1 MWVIAYHHLHA
12 QVHDQRSATTE
23 EEEGATDMWLD
34 GVASSSQEESGLAS
48 QARHM
53 IQGQRQYYDEVHVI
67 KEQVLKCQPTTQ
79 PQKS

>member
-1 MWVIAYHHLHA
+1 M
-12 QVHDQRSATTE
+12 HDQRSATTE
-23 EEEGATDMWLD
+23 EEEGATDIWLD

-67 KEQVLKCQPTTQ
+67 KEQVLQYQSSTQ
-79 PQKS
+79 PQKP